1 MTEGVIGRRQK
12 GRRQVWS
19 SKIDVAEGGRGIH
32 RTCKEDISHAEKKK
46 KGRKKA
52 RKSRRRFRGI
62 FLLYSRF
69 ISFLFQFVTGK
80 SRWDQ
85 TISEAGLL
93 GAQPGLTRL
102 AKMMAR

>member
-46 KGRKKA
+46 RGGKK
-52 RKSRRRFRGI
+52 RGNQDAVLEESFFFI
-62 FLLYSRF
+62 LGLY
-69 ISFLFQFVTGK
+69 LFYF
-80 SRWDQ
+80 S
-85 TISEAGLL
+85 L
-93 GAQPGLTRL
+93 
-102 AKMMAR
+102 